1 MAILRLTK
9 ETVARIFM
17 VKFRNFIFT
26 INNPSDEVNMFW
38 QSLVRLSD
46 FREEKHVRYVV
57 FQTERGDGGTIHLQG
72 YVELDTQMRLPM
84 VRRTFGEGHYEVR
97 KGSQATM
104 VAYVTKEDT
113 RMEGAA
119 SGEGGTPKKLG
130 KDTMQ
135 VVSKEL
141 KEGKTCQELMHD
153 YPVQF
158 IMHGPQIRSY
168 AMQLKGRRSTAPEV
182 EIYFGKTG
190 TGKSAMA
197 QQKYPDAYWIPNPR
211 KGGWWWPNYCGEE
224 VVIFDEFRHQLSLD
238 TMLKWLDRYPFD
250 IQEKGNNMN
259 FVSKKIVITTNIHP
273 LQWYPNTL
281 WDVKEPLRRRFK
293 DFCKL
298 LVFDD
303 ESTWDNPITENEA
316 FPIAGQDEFSFAQ

>member
-1 MAILRLTK
+1 
-9 ETVARIFM
+9 M
-17 VKFRNFIFT
+17 VTFRNFVFT
-26 INNPSDEVNMFW
+26 LNNPTEENNEFW
-38 QSLVRLSD
+38 ASLVRLAD
-46 FREEKHVRYVV
+46 FRSDKHVRFVV
-57 FQTERGDGGTIHLQG
+57 YQTERGDGGTLHLQG
-72 YVELDTQMRLPM
+72 YVELDKRMRMAM
-84 VRRTFGEGHYEVR
+84 VRRTFGERGHYEPR
-97 KGSQATM
+97 RGTQAQ
-104 VAYVTKEDT
+104 ARSYVTKEDT
-113 RMEGAA
+113 RVEDAPR
-119 SGEGGTPKKLG
+119 GEGGIPKRLG
-130 KDTMQ
+130 KDSLQ
-135 VVSKEL
+135 VVSAEL
-141 KEGKTCQELMHD
+141 KEGKSCEELMHD

-158 IMHGPQIRSY
+158 IMHGPKIRSY
-168 AMQLKGRRSTAPEV
+168 AMQLKGRRTTAPEV

-224 VVIFDEFRHQLSLD
+224 VVVFDEFRHQLSLD

-273 LQWYPNTL
+273 LQWYPNTE

-298 LVFDD
+298 TVFED
-303 ESTWDNPITENEA
+303 ESTWDNPVTNDEQWPDA
-316 FPIAGQDEFSFAQ
+316 QADEFSFAQH